1 MEKVGEGPRREEG
14 QGSMPPSEH
23 GLDLGPCPP
32 WWTNVVDNSKVDG
45 KLLHEL
51 FREQVL

>member
-1 MEKVGEGPRREEG
+1 
-14 QGSMPPSEH
+14 MPPSEP